1 MSFPRRFHGHR
12 CAHDSLAIT
21 TSACDN
27 SAVWNMTRIG
37 NAVWTALQGFL
48 GCRHFSQTNQ
58 LLVKSG
64 QPPIDWQIDE
74 V

>member
-1 MSFPRRFHGHR
+1 
-12 CAHDSLAIT
+12 
-21 TSACDN
+21 
-27 SAVWNMTRIG
+27 MTRIG